1 MIESDKSFYSGS
13 PVRESKVPD
22 SIKVHSKSELKI
34 FPGKNEVPVIP
45 DGTEPYTEFEERRE
59 TKIVPPKQN

>member
-1 MIESDKSFYSGS
+1 MIESDKPFFSGS
-13 PVRESKVPD
+13 PVKESKVPD

-34 FPGKNEVPVIP
+34 IPGKNEAPVIP

-59 TKIVPPKQN
+59 TKIVPSKQN

>member
-1 MIESDKSFYSGS
+1 MIESDKPFFSGI
-13 PVRESKVPD
+13 PIKESKVPD

-34 FPGKNEVPVIP
+34 FPGKNEAPVIP
-45 DGTEPYTEFEERRE
+45 DGIEPCTEFEERRE